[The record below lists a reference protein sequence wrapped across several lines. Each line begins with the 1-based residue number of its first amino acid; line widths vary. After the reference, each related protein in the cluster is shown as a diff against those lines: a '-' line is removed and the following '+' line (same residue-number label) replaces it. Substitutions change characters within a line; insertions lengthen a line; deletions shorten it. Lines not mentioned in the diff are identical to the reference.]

1 MSAIETVN
9 KWTRKIKEFAKTIQ
23 IMNVDNDTVV
33 CNNCKNSKV
42 IINKDGKSYEYSYD
56 ENGKQTLEIK

>member
-1 MSAIETVN
+1 MLS
-9 KWTRKIKEFAKTIQ
+9 KIKEYFKSLKQVHKNLSITGD
-23 IMNVDNDTVV
+23 VVV
-33 CNNCKNSKV
+33 CRGCRNSKV

>member
-1 MSAIETVN
+1 MSSIKTVQ
-9 KWTRKIKEFAKTIQ
+9 KWMNAMKDFAKTLSITD
-23 IMNVDNDTVV
+23 NVVI
-33 CNNCKNSKV
+33 CKGCKNSKV